1 MKALGGHCA
10 AQAQGVLGQAANIKE
25 FAKRGKDPVG
35 ALHPARPKTCA
46 SVAGEQGGVFEGL
59 GVVDIALVATK

>member
-35 ALHPARPKTCA
+35 ALHPASAEKHVHRW
-46 SVAGEQGGVFEGL
+46 L
-59 GVVDIALVATK
+59 GSKVEYLKA